1 MIVKHLEKPYELTIL
16 DALHLRISFSKKE
29 ETYYHNLLLGYEGEL
44 RLEQALQTGLSDS
57 FYVLSD
63 LRFEI
68 GTTSFQMDSLL
79 FTGEELI
86 LLDAKNFP
94 GDYKLSDKRWFKLPN
109 KEISNPLLQL
119 KRNETLMRQL
129 MEKLN
134 RNLPVESYT
143 VFTHP
148 EFTLYQAPINQHFI
162 FPTQISRFIS
172 SLNERLPAN
181 SSQLKLAQ
189 QLISLDIGAY
199 PHPQIPKFHYDQ
211 LKKGQ
216 RCYECRGLSMKIE
229 GRNAVCLQCHSNEQV
244 HEAVLRNIREFQLL
258 FPDEKVTTNIVYDW
272 CGKEY
277 SQKSIKRFM
286 DKNFKA
292 VGSHKWIH
300 YVDYNNLTDTLK
312 N

>member
-1 MIVKHLEKPYELTIL
+1 MIIKQLKKPYELTIF
-16 DALHLRISFSKKE
+16 DALHLRISLSKKE
-29 ETYYHNLLLGYEGEL
+29 ETYYHNLQLGYEGEL
-44 RLEQALQTGLSDS
+44 RLEQALQTGLTHSL
-57 FYVLSD
+57 YVLSD

-68 GTTSFQMDSLL
+68 GTSSFQIDSLL

-86 LLDAKNFP
+86 VLDAKNLP
-94 GDYKLSDKRWFKLPN
+94 GDYHISDKRWFKLPN

-119 KRNETLMRQL
+119 KRHETLMRQL
-129 MEKLN
+129 MEKLKL
-134 RNLPVESYT
+134 NLPVESYT

-148 EFTLYQAPINQHFI
+148 EFTLYQAPINQHLI

-172 SLNERLPAN
+172 SLNKRRPAN

-199 PHPQIPKFHYDQ
+199 PHPQIPNFPYDQ
-211 LKKGQ
+211 LKKGL
-216 RCYECRGLSMKIE
+216 RCFKCSSLAMKVE
-229 GRNAVCLQCHSNEQV
+229 GRSAVCLQCHSNEHV

-277 SQKSIKRFM
+277 SRKSIQRLLVNHFSK
-286 DKNFKA
+286 K
-292 VGSHKWIH
+292 GSKQWTYYTHK
-300 YVDYNNLTDTLK
+300 
-312 N
+312 